1 MKEILNESKV
11 PPLLWRMVTLLGL
24 WFIIFG
30 ITTALTPL
38 HMEAG
43 VDITHEKIKA
53 TLCAPIYSWFGMAA
67 FFAGHR
73 PSLLLAII
81 SLLLTLVS
89 PLLMLFRCR
98 TSLGFWMLTAVHTIV
113 VTISGIGYS
122 QVTRYWNETP

>member
-1 MKEILNESKV
+1 MA
-11 PPLLWRMVTLLGL
+11 TLLGL

-30 ITTALTPL
+30 VTTALTPL

-43 VDITHEKIKA
+43 VDITQEKIKA
-53 TLCAPIYSWFGMAA
+53 TLCAPILSWFGMAV

-73 PSLLLAII
+73 QSPFLALASLLV
-81 SLLLTLVS
+81 TLGS

-98 TSLGFWMLTAVHTIV
+98 TSLGFWILTAVHTIV

-122 QVTRYWNETP
+122 QVTRYWNEIP